1 MGWAVRESA
10 ARRVTVGRDSRSRHG
25 PDAHLP
31 YHRIAVAAPGTI
43 DSRRRAARRTRWPD
57 HAAPH
62 RTDAQCG
69 ERRRLHCSLRRRGPE
84 RHHHGVE
91 SQSHEKGGARVA
103 RGDHEG
109 SHRAVAAGAD
119 DRHCGHP
126 RHAAGGAPHWSRE
139 RRPARHRHGG
149 GRRSRDR
156 DGAHLVRAAL
166 DVSCGRALGRAAPWR
181 GAMGLSMSLRM
192 VAGAAVAAVAAACAV
207 GPNFHRPAPPQD
219 LDYGNAPAQGTTAA
233 APGPGG
239 NAQQLIGGMDIP
251 GEWWELFQ
259 SPNLTALIGQALKGN
274 PNLDAARAALRQ
286 AHDLYKA
293 QRATLLSPTVQG
305 SFSALR
311 AKNPVDTLANPTNL
325 PQENPYYNLFTAQL
339 DLSYMPDVFGGSRR
353 ALEASRAQVEATRF
367 ELIATY
373 VTLSSNVVNIAVQEA
388 SLRGQ
393 IAATDRLLALQHQLT
408 DTVQHQQSIG
418 TASTADLLLQQAAEA
433 QTAATLPPLQK
444 QLGQTRD
451 ALTAL
456 LGRLP
461 AEEPAETFR
470 LEQLPMPKELPVSL
484 QSKVIEQRPDV
495 RQAEEN
501 LHAATAQVGVAL
513 ADMLPQFTISANT
526 GSAALAIGSLF
537 GANTGF
543 WSLGAS
549 LSQTLFDAGELLHKK
564 RAAEA
569 GLDQAGDLYRATVIL
584 ACQNVAD
591 TLRALQADA
600 DALKA
605 SAEADRAAKASFDL
619 AREQYKNGSLS
630 AVGLLLV
637 EQTYQQAEVAVVQA
651 QANRYADTAGLFQ
664 ALGGGWWN
672 LPEVT
677 FK

>member
-1 MGWAVRESA
+1 
-10 ARRVTVGRDSRSRHG
+10 
-25 PDAHLP
+25 
-31 YHRIAVAAPGTI
+31 
-43 DSRRRAARRTRWPD
+43 
-57 HAAPH
+57 
-62 RTDAQCG
+62 
-69 ERRRLHCSLRRRGPE
+69 
-84 RHHHGVE
+84 
-91 SQSHEKGGARVA
+91 
-103 RGDHEG
+103 
-109 SHRAVAAGAD
+109 
-119 DRHCGHP
+119 
-126 RHAAGGAPHWSRE
+126 
-139 RRPARHRHGG
+139 
-149 GRRSRDR
+149 
-156 DGAHLVRAAL
+156 
-166 DVSCGRALGRAAPWR
+166 
-181 GAMGLSMSLRM
+181 MGLSISCRWITAAGLSLL
-192 VAGAAVAAVAAACAV
+192 GACAV
-207 GPNFHRPAPPQD
+207 GPNFHHPAAPAAQ
-219 LDYGNAPAQGTTAA
+219 DYGSAPSQGTTATA
-233 APGPGG
+233 SGTGG
-239 NAQQLIGGMDIP
+239 NAQQFIGGMDIP
-251 GEWWELFQ
+251 GQWWQVFE
-259 SPNLTALIGQALKGN
+259 SPKLTALVEQSLKGN
-274 PNLDAARAALRQ
+274 PNVDAARAALRQ
-286 AHDLYKA
+286 SSELYKS
-293 QRATLLSPTVQG
+293 QRATLFPAVQG

-311 AKNPVDTLANPTNL
+311 AKNPVDTLANPTSL
-325 PQENPYYNLFTAQL
+325 PQTNPYYNLFTAQL
-339 DLSYMPDVFGGSRR
+339 DLSYMPDVFGGQRR

-373 VTLSSNVVNIAVQEA
+373 VTLSSNVVTTAVQEA

-393 IAATDRLLALQHQLT
+393 IAATERLLALQHQLT
-408 DTVQHQQSIG
+408 DTVQRQQGIG
-418 TASTADLLLQQAAEA
+418 SASSADLLAQQATEA

-444 QLGQTRD
+444 QLGITRD

-470 LEQLPMPKELPVSL
+470 LEELSLPRELPVSL
-484 QSKVIEQRPDV
+484 PSKVVQQRPDV
-495 RQAEEN
+495 RQAEAN

-549 LSQTLFDAGELLHKK
+549 LTQTLFDAGELLHKK

-569 GLDQAGDLYRATVIL
+569 GLDQAADLYRATVIL